1 MCVTEILL
9 FCPSSDYNMMKNI
22 YDGLTY
28 TIQVKGKN
36 VVGVYIWNHFILHS
50 KSRTDVRQIKHQVS

>member
-1 MCVTEILL
+1 MRWNTEVNGSDTDQNTIRYQANKSMEQFIMCVIEILL

-28 TIQVKGKN
+28 TM
-36 VVGVYIWNHFILHS
+36 
-50 KSRTDVRQIKHQVS
+50 